1 MTTNSTTPIRVA
13 IYTRKSTEE
22 GLEQEFNSLDAQRE
36 AALAYI
42 ANRRHL
48 HWDVVPDEYNDGGY
62 TGGNLERPALQ
73 RLLRDIRQGKI
84 DCVVTYKLDRISR
97 SLMDFAQLMS
107 LFEQYDVA
115 FVSITQEFDSSTP
128 VGRLTL
134 NILSSFSQFER
145 EIISE
150 RTRDKMAA
158 SRKKG
163 MFIGGFPPYG
173 YDIDSQT
180 HRLVVNPTEADIV
193 RELFTLFQQTKSVT
207 AVMHALNAKGYRTKT
222 FTSRRGRVYA
232 GNPWCR
238 FYVRRVLTNPLYI
251 GKIHYRGQLYAGQQE
266 PIISLTQWQQVQAL
280 LPVTSDDTPKASTT
294 PRQVALLRGVLRCGH
309 CGCAIT
315 PSSCRKPNKA
325 YRYYVCSTAQR
336 HGERTC
342 PVRSLPAGELEAVV
356 VQELRTLFRTPERL
370 TTALHDRQVDTAGDT
385 RLVYQAVVALQ
396 QLDRAWEG
404 LYPAVQQRLI
414 RLLIETVTIYVDHVD
429 ICIRAEGLSE
439 LGQDPLFTQE
449 VSRG

>member
-1 MTTNSTTPIRVA
+1 MTTNDQPLVRVA

-48 HWDVVPDEYNDGGY
+48 HWQVVADEYNDGGY
-62 TGGNLERPALQ
+62 TGGNMERPALQ
-73 RLLRDIRQGKI
+73 RLLRDIRQRRI

-97 SLMDFAQLMS
+97 SLIDFAQLMT
-107 LFEQYDVA
+107 LFEQYGVA

-163 MFIGGFPPYG
+163 MFVGGFPPFG
-173 YDIDSQT
+173 YDIDPRT
-180 HRLVVNPTEADIV
+180 HKLVVNPAEAAIV
-193 RELFTLFQQTKSVT
+193 RDVFTLFLEHHSVT

-222 FTSRRGRVYA
+222 YTSRRGRVYA

-238 FYVRRVLTNPLYI
+238 FYVRRVLTNTLYI
-251 GKIHYRGQLYAGQQE
+251 GQIRYQGQRYQGQQA
-266 PIISLTQWQQVQAL
+266 PIIPQDLWERVQAL
-280 LPVTSDDTPKASTT
+280 LPKPQDTK
-294 PRQVALLRGVLRCGH
+294 PRADKQVALLRGVLRCGT
-309 CGCAIT
+309 CDCAMT
-315 PSSCRKPNKA
+315 PSSCRKAHTA
-325 YRYYVCSTAQR
+325 YRYYVCSTSLR
-336 HGERTC
+336 HGQRRC
-342 PVRSLPAGELEAVV
+342 PIRSVPAGEVEEVV
-356 VQELRTLFRTPERL
+356 IQELRALFRAPERL
-370 TTALHDRQVDTAGDT
+370 MTHHRDTHPKDVDGVRAL
-385 RLVYQAVVALQ
+385 YQAVCAVQ
-396 QLDRAWEG
+396 HLDRTWDS
-404 LYPAVQQRLI
+404 LYPAVQQRI
-414 RLLIETVTIYVDHVD
+414 VRLLVETVTLFPERLDVR
-429 ICIRAEGLSE
+429 IRLAGVRE
-439 LGQDPLFTQE
+439 LGQHPLFRE
-449 VSRG
+449 VCDV

>member
-1 MTTNSTTPIRVA
+1 MPIRVA

-22 GLEQEFNSLDAQRE
+22 GLDQEFNSLDAQRE

-48 HWDVVPDEYNDGGY
+48 HWQVVPDAYNDGGY

-73 RLLRDIRQGKI
+73 RLLGDIRQGKI

-97 SLMDFAQLMS
+97 SLVDFAQLMT
-107 LFEQYDVA
+107 LFEHHGVA

-163 MFIGGFPPYG
+163 MFVGGFPPFG
-173 YDIDSQT
+173 YDIDPQT
-180 HRLVVNPTEADIV
+180 HKLVVNTEEAAIV
-193 RELFTLFQQTKSVT
+193 HDVFATFLEMRSVT
-207 AVMHALNAKGYRTKT
+207 KVMHTLNAKGYRTKT
-222 FTSRRGRVYA
+222 FTSRRGRIYE

-238 FYVRRVLTNPLYI
+238 FYVRRVLTNPLYFGNI
-251 GKIHYRGQLYAGQQE
+251 RYRGQFYTGQQE
-266 PIISLTQWQQVQAL
+266 PIIDMTQWQQVQAL
-280 LPVTSDDTPKASTT
+280 LPTASDSPPKSSMTT
-294 PRQVALLRGVLRCGH
+294 RQVALLRGLLKCGV
-309 CGCAIT
+309 CACAMT

-342 PVRSLPAGELEAVV
+342 PVRSIPAGELEAVV

-370 TTALHDRQVDTAGDT
+370 TTALRDQQADITVDT

-396 QLDRAWEG
+396 QLDRTWDS
-404 LYPAVQQRLI
+404 LYPAVQQRLT
-414 RLLIETVTIYVDHVD
+414 RLLIETVTVYSDRID
-429 ICIRAEGLSE
+429 IRLRAEGLAE

>member
-1 MTTNSTTPIRVA
+1 MTTSLPTSVRVA

-48 HWDVVPDEYNDGGY
+48 YWQVVPDEYNDGGY

-73 RLLRDIRQGKI
+73 RLLGDIRQGKI

-97 SLMDFAQLMS
+97 SLIDFAQLMT
-107 LFEQYDVA
+107 LFEHHGVA

-158 SRKKG
+158 SRKRG
-163 MFIGGFPPYG
+163 MFVGGFPPFG
-173 YDIDSQT
+173 YDIDPQT
-180 HRLVVNPTEADIV
+180 HRLIVNPAEAEIV
-193 RELFTLFQQTKSVT
+193 SEVFTTFLAVQSVT
-207 AVMHALNAKGYRTKT
+207 AVMHAFNAKGYRTKT
-222 FTSRRGRVYA
+222 FTSRRGRIYE
-232 GNPWCR
+232 GNPWCK

-251 GKIHYRGQLYAGQQE
+251 GQIRYRGQLYAGQQE
-266 PIISLTQWQQVQAL
+266 PIIALTQWQQVQAL
-280 LPVTSDDTPKASTT
+280 LPPTSDDTTKSSM
-294 PRQVALLRGVLRCGH
+294 PRQVALLRGLLRCGH
-309 CGCAIT
+309 CGCAMT

-325 YRYYVCSTAQR
+325 YRYYICSTSQR

-342 PVRSLPAGELEAVV
+342 PVRSIPAGELETVV
-356 VQELRTLFRTPERL
+356 VQELRALFRTPERL
-370 TTALHDRQVDTAGDT
+370 TTALRDRQADHADT
-385 RLVYQAVVALQ
+385 RLMYQAVVALQ
-396 QLDRAWEG
+396 QLDRTWNG
-404 LYPAVQQRLI
+404 LYPAVQQRII
-414 RLLIETVTIYVDHVD
+414 RLLIETVTVYPDRVD
-429 ICIRAEGLSE
+429 IRIRAEGLNE
-439 LGQDPLFTQE
+439 LGQDPLFNQE